1 MALAGSA
8 GIAVGRMGGFF
19 TSSDRGSILADSWG
33 LPYAWPVINSVTGAS
48 ENRMAIF
55 LLQAMF
61 CGGIFVILTLFWLI
75 SRKKSRGGTAFLL
88 FLLLYGSGQIIF
100 DSMRYDS
107 LFLRSNGFVSLVQI
121 LCAVAVVFAI
131 VCFSVRAVKA
141 LGLHWWYFPIWLL
154 ILGGLGLA
162 GYMEYYVQR
171 HGNLAL
177 FSYSMMSCGMAL
189 VILLTVTLAILGGLQ
204 RKTPKT
210 PVYEVT
216 TVEIPLEEP
225 VADAPVTE
233 ENQQ

>member
-1 MALAGSA
+1 
-8 GIAVGRMGGFF
+8 
-19 TSSDRGSILADSWG
+19 
-33 LPYAWPVINSVTGAS
+33 
-48 ENRMAIF
+48 MAIF

-75 SRKKSRGGTAFLL
+75 GRKKSRSGTAFLL
-88 FLLLYGSGQIIF
+88 FLLLYGSSQIIF

-121 LCAVAVVFAI
+121 LCAVAVIFAI

-141 LGLHWWYFPIWLL
+141 LRLRWWYFVIWLL

-177 FSYSMMSCGMAL
+177 FSYSMMSCGMGL
-189 VILLTVTLAILGGLQ
+189 VILLTVTLAVLGGLQ
-204 RKTPKT
+204 QKERKPAV
-210 PVYEVT
+210 PVEEAQ
-216 TVEIPLEEP
+216 EIPVEEISLEQILSEVLLEEEP
-225 VADAPVTE
+225 AEEA